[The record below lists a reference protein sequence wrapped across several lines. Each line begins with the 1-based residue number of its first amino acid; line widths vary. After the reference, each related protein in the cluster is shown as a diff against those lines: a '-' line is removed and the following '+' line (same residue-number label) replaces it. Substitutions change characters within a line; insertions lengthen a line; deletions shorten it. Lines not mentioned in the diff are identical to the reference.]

1 MDHKQQEQQQEQRPK
16 SGSPTNDSPHRG
28 GRPPLT
34 PEQQKKIV
42 RLRKVTGYGMR
53 KIAQRVGCDRKI
65 VRKVLEAHGL
75 TASTPK
81 VPQPPTTGKLDGFK
95 ALIEELATKGLK
107 TPRILREIRERGYT
121 GGRTIVADYARQ
133 FRAPRTPKKVRR
145 RFETR
150 PGEEMQVDWSPY
162 RVQIGVRLCTVHAFS
177 AVLHYSRKAHV
188 RFYEDERQS
197 TLLEAHVHTFHD
209 FGGVTQRVV
218 YDRMAT
224 VVLGKVAGTGDPIW
238 HPRFVE
244 FAAHYGYEPFLCR
257 VRDPDR
263 KGGVESIFGFL
274 ENDFVIASSFDS
286 LDEMNARVRTW
297 LDEVAN
303 ARVHG
308 TTRKVPDEEW
318 LLEHDLLIALP
329 NVHFPVFEETHREVS
344 EDTTV
349 WIRGTPYTLPWR
361 LANRTVTVRLYHGH
375 FEVLGPEGTVAMRR
389 GYVSAAEKGRLQID
403 RAHHEDLPRRG
414 DPRGKGAARRL
425 EESLIFRFPGLA
437 ELVAGIT
444 RRLKGLAHVHVR
456 ILSRLASRH
465 GDEAFVRAG
474 ERALQLRAFNA
485 YTVKRLL
492 ERDDP
497 LPSEP
502 VPPLTRS
509 RSLGEFTDDVD
520 PGSLDDYAEL
530 DEIDEEEGFDG
541 T

>member
-1 MDHKQQEQQQEQRPK
+1 MTVEQQQE
-16 SGSPTNDSPHRG
+16 
-28 GRPPLT
+28 
-34 PEQQKKIV
+34 IV
-42 RLRKVTGYGMR
+42 RLRKFAGYGMR
-53 KIAQRVGCDRKI
+53 KIAHRVGCDRKI
-65 VRKVLEAHGL
+65 VRKVLANHGL
-75 TASTPK
+75 TTSAPQTP
-81 VPQPPTTGKLDGFK
+81 QLPTAGKLDGFK
-95 ALIEELATKGLK
+95 AQIEELAKKGLRV
-107 TPRILREIRERGYT
+107 PRILREIRERGYT

-162 RVQIGVRLCTVHAFS
+162 RVQIGGRLCTVHAFS

-188 RFYEDERQS
+188 RFYEDERQP
-197 TLLEAHVHTFHD
+197 TLLEAHVHAFED

-224 VVLGKVAGTGDPIW
+224 VVLGKVAQTGDPIW

-244 FAAHYGYEPFLCR
+244 FAAHYGYEPYLCR

-274 ENDFVIASSFDS
+274 EHDFVIASSFES
-286 LDEMNARVRTW
+286 LDEMNARARTW

-329 NVHFPVFEETHREVS
+329 GAHFQVFEETHREVS

-349 WIRGTPYTLPWR
+349 WIRGTPYTVPWR

-375 FEVLGPEGTVAMRR
+375 FEVLGPDGAVAMCRA
-389 GYVSAAEKGRLQID
+389 YVTAADKGRLQID
-403 RAHHEDLPRRG
+403 RAHHEGMPRRG
-414 DPRGKGAARRL
+414 DSRGPGATRRL
-425 EESLIFRFPGLA
+425 EDSLISRFPSLA
-437 ELVAGIT
+437 ELIAGIT
-444 RRLKGLAHVHVR
+444 RRMKSLAHVHVR
-456 ILSRLASRH
+456 ILSRLAARH
-465 GDEAFVRAG
+465 GDDAFVRAG

-485 YTVKRLL
+485 YSVKRLL

-502 VPPLTRS
+502 IPPLTRS

-530 DEIDEEEGFDG
+530 DELDEEEDFHG